1 MRNLVSRGFTPRRVL
16 EFKAHAM
23 QYIDEAIDAVEA
35 KGRCDLVADLA
46 VPVPSR
52 IIARMLGIVDADLNA
67 FSDWCDGITE
77 GIGAEPGSERERRS
91 MESAGRMYGHLS
103 DVIAKRRVA
112 PGEDILSTLMQA
124 REEGV
129 FGDDAG
135 LATEELLQ
143 FAMLLVMGGNETTR
157 NAISG
162 GMLAL
167 FEHPDA
173 LERLRADRKLM
184 PTAVDEILRWTKSF
198 AR

>member
-1 MRNLVSRGFTPRRVL
+1 
-16 EFKAHAM
+16 
-23 QYIDEAIDAVEA
+23 
-35 KGRCDLVADLA
+35 
-46 VPVPSR
+46 
-52 IIARMLGIVDADLNA
+52 
-67 FSDWCDGITE
+67 
-77 GIGAEPGSERERRS
+77 
-91 MESAGRMYGHLS
+91 MYGHLS

-162 GMLAL
+162 GVLAL
-167 FEHPDA
+167 FEHPDE

-184 PTAVDEILRWTKSF
+184 ATAVDEILRWTKSF